1 MKAHLLFPDRDLDVT
16 AGLPAASDDLIR
28 DLELGAVLD
37 AMAGG
42 DKFLHEISARVL
54 LTGLTEP
61 AGIRYRQQVL
71 ADCVARPEVIRRM
84 YGIAVG
90 ALADKQRAWGFWPS
104 QRPTSI
110 LSGAVGQLDVL
121 IARLRELRQVAD
133 EHAAG
138 FASPGLVTLLRSLQH
153 DLDDEYLEA
162 LSEHLRQLR
171 FRGGQLISARLG
183 RDNSGIGY
191 VLRSGG
197 TRRGWRERVGIE
209 PRSVYSFTIPPRDEA
224 GGQALEDLASRGIN
238 LVANAAAQAADHV
251 ASYFTMLRAELGF
264 YVSCLNLHDRLT
276 SRGQPVTFP
285 DPAPWAPAVFGCA
298 DLRDASLALRTERV
312 VGNDVDA
319 DGRPLVIITGA
330 NSGGKSTF
338 LRSAGQARLMMQAG
352 MFVTARSLRAS
363 VCERIFTHFIREED
377 ADMVSGR
384 LDEELRRMSA
394 IADQITPGSLVLFNE
409 SFAATNEREGSEIGR
424 QVVRA
429 LLEAD
434 VRAFFVTHQFDFADS
449 FRREQPD
456 STLFLRA
463 PRQPD
468 GHRTYRLTVAEPL
481 PTSYG
486 HDIYHRIGGWLG
498 EESPDD
504 RSRADG
510 SRPTGGQLA
519 VRLPDLAG
527 QVQAENPVREREG
540 LEPGAVRHGRV
551 LLEFGQ
557 QPQRLGYVQIAER
570 AVECCPGVLRHRPG
584 R

>member
-1 MKAHLLFPDRDLDVT
+1 MRARLLFPDRDFDVT
-16 AGLPAASDDLIR
+16 ADLPAASDDLIR

-37 AMAGG
+37 AMAAG
-42 DKFLHEISARVL
+42 DKYLREISTRVL
-54 LTGLTEP
+54 LTGLTDP
-61 AGIRYRQQVL
+61 ADIRYRQQIL
-71 ADCVARPEVIRRM
+71 ADCVARPEVIRQM

-133 EHAAG
+133 EHLAA
-138 FASPGLVTLLRSLQH
+138 FASPGLVTLLRSLRH
-153 DLDDEYLEA
+153 DLDDEYFAA

-171 FRGGQLISARLG
+171 FRGGQLISAQLG
-183 RDNSGIGY
+183 RDNSGINY

-238 LVANAAAQAADHV
+238 LVANAAAQSADHV
-251 ASYFTMLRAELGF
+251 SSYFTMLRAELGF
-264 YVSCLNLHDRLT
+264 YVGCLNLHDRLA

-285 DPAPWAPAVFGCA
+285 DPAPWNPAVFGCA
-298 DLRDASLALRTERV
+298 DLRDVSLALRTREV

-384 LDEELRRMSA
+384 LDEELKRMSV
-394 IADQITPGSLVLFNE
+394 IVDQITPHSLVLFNE

-434 VRAFFVTHQFDFADS
+434 VRAFFVTHQFDFADG

-468 GHRTYRLTVAEPL
+468 GRRTYKLVVADPL

-486 HDIYHRIGGWLG
+486 HDIYHRIGGWRG
-498 EESPDD
+498 GESPDD
-504 RSRADG
+504 RLRADG
-510 SRPTGGQLA
+510 SRPAGAQLS
-519 VRLPDLAG
+519 VRLADLAG
-527 QVQAENPVREREG
+527 QFQAQDAVREHEG
-540 LEPGAVRHGRV
+540 LEPGAVRHVRV
-551 LLEFGQ
+551 LFQVGQ
-557 QPQRLGYVQIAER
+557 HPQRLGRVQIAER
-570 AVECCPGVLRHRPG
+570 GVERCPSALRHRPG